1 MEKVLHTLR
10 VLEIGGLGPGPFC
23 AMHLADLGADVI
35 SLVRPGN
42 GGLPI
47 TGDLLNRGKRSVF
60 ADLKSPEGR
69 ALVLQLVAQADILI
83 EGMRPG
89 SMERLGLGPQECHA
103 VNPALVY
110 GRMTGWGQHGPL
122 AHTAGHDA
130 NYTALS
136 GAMWGCSPADARP
149 VAPVGVLGDIGGGAL
164 YLMTGL
170 LAGVLQARASGQ
182 GTVVDA
188 AIVDGAAHMLN
199 LMLSMRS
206 TGLVGDTRSTSLHT
220 MAPFYDTYVCADGE
234 HIVIGPIEPQF
245 YHLLLQRL
253 GLEGDPDF
261 TGDQW
266 DRRAWPQ
273 RRARLAALFLQHP
286 RPTGRPCWK
295 AQMRAFLPCSAPK
308 RRCTTPTC
316 KRVACTPS
324 PRAHCKPARPRAL
337 ALRPTPSTPPTLP
350 ERTPKRYCR
359 IWRKAAVA
367 GGRKQ
372 PDTNPSPQPYPEQS
386 HAPKNL
392 PRPAGHQ
399 RHGCPERLQQ
409 HRAAPCRRPG
419 GGVYVHQRH
428 GHCGA
433 LFARQ

>member
-170 LAGVLQARASGQ
+170 LAGVLQARA
-182 GTVVDA
+182 V
-188 AIVDGAAHMLN
+188 AIRG
-199 LMLSMRS
+199 
-206 TGLVGDTRSTSLHT
+206 
-220 MAPFYDTYVCADGE
+220 
-234 HIVIGPIEPQF
+234 
-245 YHLLLQRL
+245 
-253 GLEGDPDF
+253 
-261 TGDQW
+261 
-266 DRRAWPQ
+266 
-273 RRARLAALFLQHP
+273 
-286 RPTGRPCWK
+286 GRPW
-295 AQMRAFLPCSAPK
+295 
-308 RRCTTPTC
+308 
-316 KRVACTPS
+316 
-324 PRAHCKPARPRAL
+324 
-337 ALRPTPSTPPTLP
+337 
-350 ERTPKRYCR
+350 
-359 IWRKAAVA
+359 
-367 GGRKQ
+367 
-372 PDTNPSPQPYPEQS
+372 
-386 HAPKNL
+386 
-392 PRPAGHQ
+392 
-399 RHGCPERLQQ
+399 GC
-409 HRAAPCRRPG
+409 
-419 GGVYVHQRH
+419 
-428 GHCGA
+428 
-433 LFARQ
+433 